1 MAATIV
7 IMRLTGAN
15 DLVGGDNPLY
25 TSITSASTRMST
37 SDAAAPGTANP
48 IPIPTS
54 GSNYSYWV
62 CTQLYSAC
70 APDNS
75 ITNIKWYTDGTNS
88 FGTGTNLLVSTA
100 SGYVVAA
107 GTAGSSGLILS
118 VANYATLA
126 TGGASNAFQ
135 YTSNA
140 ASKLAVAGS
149 IGAATGSI
157 GDRVIYQLRVDD
169 TGVAGN
175 SAEETLSWNYDE
187 A

>member
-1 MAATIV
+1 MAATIK

-15 DLVGGDNPLY
+15 TLMGGSPLY
-25 TSITSASTRMST
+25 TDITSASTRMST

-48 IPIPTS
+48 IPVPTS
-54 GSNYSYWV
+54 GSNYSFWV
-62 CTQLYSAC
+62 VTQLYSAC

-75 ITNIKWYTDGTNS
+75 ITNIKWYTDGTNT
-88 FGTGTNLLVSTA
+88 FGTGTGLWVATA

-107 GTAGSSGLILS
+107 GTAGSSGTILS
-118 VANYATLA
+118 VANYATLDS
-126 TGGASNAFQ
+126 GGASTAFQ

-149 IGAATGSI
+149 IANTTGCI
-157 GDRVIYQLRVDD
+157 GNRVVFQLRVDT
-169 TGVAGN
+169 TGVAGT
-175 SAEETLSWNYDE
+175 SGEETLTFTADE